1 MQVSLEFVEIKL
13 KQFIKYLHNTNIQ
26 YKINAKFTK
35 CQIMSRQSEK
45 KTFGQDRETEDVD
58 IEASIFIEHQVL
70 MH

>member
-1 MQVSLEFVEIKL
+1 M
-13 KQFIKYLHNTNIQ
+13 T
-26 YKINAKFTK
+26 
-35 CQIMSRQSEK
+35 RQSEK